1 MAYGVCLSYHFHPP
15 CTSLGSGSRRR
26 EESIWFLFVFQLPF
40 TARWYTKLLCIHLC
54 KLICKYDFVAVCLYA
69 TSIMLNLALHVL
81 CEVTDVP
88 LI

>member
-26 EESIWFLFVFQLPF
+26 EASILFLFVFQLPF

-69 TSIMLNLALHVL
+69 TSIMVNLALHV
-81 CEVTDVP
+81 
-88 LI
+88 